1 MRYKATSP
9 LDSTNGTYRAVFI
22 KVLFFPQSSALT
34 YAVPLESQTGD
45 LHDRRYKLRCLSE
58 EGGAG
63 A

>member
-1 MRYKATSP
+1 M
-9 LDSTNGTYRAVFI
+9 YRAVFI
-22 KVLFFPQSSALT
+22 KVLFFPQSSVFT

-45 LHDRRYKLRCLSE
+45 LHDRRYKLCHLPE